1 MNEVRPP
8 GLFPLFVFSKA
19 WKVRYGVNEW
29 RGDDGCY
36 VVKLIRAEDRN
47 GGEHFANFAYI
58 VTRCHEC
65 QECHVESWA
74 KLWIHDTNLDSFWKV
89 VFQKTAFQGRHG
101 LNFPVYL
108 FVDFVLKYCRMSCW
122 MLLINPI
129 NICKPHISY
138 SRDYICAHPGSIYSH
153 WCRSLCETS
162 VLDPELPDRT
172 WWPHRWWS
180 RVVVS
185 CRG

>member
-1 MNEVRPP
+1 MEGTVR
-8 GLFPLFVFSKA
+8 GECS
-19 WKVRYGVNEW
+19 W
-29 RGDDGCY
+29 RGDDGY
-36 VVKLIRAEDRN
+36 KRRQVDP
-47 GGEHFANFAYI
+47 GGGPKRWGTFCKFCIYSDM

-65 QECHVESWA
+65 QERHVESWA

-101 LNFPVYL
+101 LNYPVYL

-129 NICKPHISY
+129 LIINMCKPHISY
-138 SRDYICAHPGSIYSH
+138 SRDYICTHPGSIYSH

-162 VLDPELPDRT
+162 FLDPELPDGT
-172 WWPHRWWS
+172 WWPHRWCS